1 MPRDFQS
8 PPTNSSFRMD
18 NATMFLRLDPKKIP
32 PKPQNPQFFM
42 ISKLVFYIQQQQQ
55 QQHSKHTLQQV
66 VLTSI
71 KLKRQFAGGSI
82 YYYLD

>member
-1 MPRDFQS
+1 M
-8 PPTNSSFRMD
+8 
-18 NATMFLRLDPKKIP
+18 
-32 PKPQNPQFFM
+32 QNPQFFM